1 MRKNRVLA
9 IIMAVLMMVTLL
21 PSMVF
26 AAEVPSGALDGTL
39 KIKGSASVGSTLS
52 ADLSQIKPTGVTSEY
67 VSFSWSLKDGDL
79 LTEVGTGKSYKV
91 DEKAQGL
98 PIVLKITGKE
108 DKGITGSLTAT
119 SGKVAVAKERK
130 SSDSKKKETKSE
142 ETSASAEKK
151 ETETADTSSVD
162 QSDEKQNNEA
172 QNSADQ
178 SNVEQNDDAQ
188 NSDDQSN
195 VEQDD
200 DAQNSNDQSN
210 VEQDNDAQNS
220 DDQSGSEETEEPTQN
235 EDGTDSQDSETTDAS
250 TEEKEQTTENTE
262 TPAETK
268 ELTYSATVSTEDGSG
283 VINFG
288 SVEEDYTEVPE
299 AQYVSITNNGTG
311 DLNFKSLAPE
321 HFMVQD
327 INGEPLKAGE
337 TTTAFVQPREGIAA
351 GEYKDTITYETE
363 EGVKVSFEADFTVT
377 AKKEDTSDTEEKSDS
392 EETQDPEEKD
402 DQPETPE
409 AVYKLGVDNSELSFE
424 TLKEG
429 YENIEETCTVTV
441 RNEGT
446 AAVTLIQPA
455 SDYFGIA
462 PATSVETD
470 GDIQLEAGGEQT
482 FTVQPKLGLSAQDD
496 PYTEELVFSTKE
508 DKTATVAVNVQ
519 VSVEKDA
526 SEEVPSVS
534 VDTSNVDF
542 GSLEQ
547 GYGEAPETQTITLTN
562 TGKEAIRL
570 DQPTADN
577 YEVGTISAEVINPGE
592 SATFTLQPKTG
603 LAAGDYNEKISV
615 KDVDGNELAAVEV
628 IFAVT
633 EPQPVYDLSID
644 PESLEFDSSEEGYKD
659 VPAEQTVTVTNT
671 GNTSIT
677 LQQPESKYYTV
688 GNLSETE
695 IAAGSCATFTVQPKS
710 GLTKGEY
717 LEDISVP
724 NSGNVECYVNAHFS
738 VTKKTDDNSNNLT
751 GIKKPS
757 DITDIPNGTEK
768 SQKALKLPSTVKITT
783 TKGEQKAK
791 VKWDVKGC
799 SYNPASVDRQ
809 TFNVKGTVTLPDGVK
824 NPDNISTVIAVS
836 ITVNAYKGTEVKES
850 ENKITG
856 IDANGKY
863 DTNSKITFTA
873 VGAGMNNESPKK
885 GDTRYLPGS
894 WKITET
900 RTWDAAPYTATF
912 RVSKAGQYTL
922 SVTFKQQKYNG
933 SKWENTGSESSQK
946 VTFKVS
952 QAATVTTAATATPK
966 PKPTVTGTNKKS
978 AVQTGDNTPVMTF
991 VIILVAAV
999 ACIGGVV
1006 VYKRKKK

>member
-1 MRKNRVLA
+1 MYH
-9 IIMAVLMMVTLL
+9 
-21 PSMVF
+21 F
-26 AAEVPSGALDGTL
+26 H
-39 KIKGSASVGSTLS
+39 
-52 ADLSQIKPTGVTSEY
+52 
-67 VSFSWSLKDGDL
+67 GDL

-119 SGKVAVAKERK
+119 SGKVAVAKEKK

-151 ETETADTSSVD
+151 ETETADTSSAD
-162 QSDEKQNNEA
+162 QSNET

-188 NSDDQSN
+188 NSDDQS
-195 VEQDD
+195 
-200 DAQNSNDQSN
+200 
-210 VEQDNDAQNS
+210 
-220 DDQSGSEETEEPTQN
+220 GSEETEEPTQN
-235 EDGTDSQDSETTDAS
+235 EAGTDSQDSETTDTS
-250 TEEKEQTTENTE
+250 TEEKEQTTENTTE
-262 TPAETK
+262 NTEIPAETK
-268 ELTYSATVSTEDGSG
+268 ELTYSATVSTEDGSD
-283 VINFG
+283 VLNFG
-288 SVEEDYTEVPE
+288 YVEEDYTEVPE

-337 TTTAFVQPREGIAA
+337 TATAFVQPREGIAA

-377 AKKEDTSDTEEKSDS
+377 AKKEDTSDTEKKSNS

-409 AVYKLGVDNSELSFE
+409 AVYKLGVDNPELSFE

-496 PYTEELVFSTKE
+496 PYTQELVFSTKE

-526 SEEVPSVS
+526 SEEVPSVRA
-534 VDTSNVDF
+534 DPSNVDF

-547 GYGEAPETQTITLTN
+547 GYGEAPEAQTITLTN
-562 TGKEAIRL
+562 TGKTAIRL
-570 DQPTADN
+570 EQPTAYN

-603 LAAGDYNEKISV
+603 FLAGDYNEKISV

-695 IAAGSCATFTVQPKS
+695 IAAGSSATFTVQPKS

-717 LEDISVP
+717 LEDISVQ

-757 DITDIPNGTEK
+757 DITDLPNGTEK

-799 SYNPASVDRQ
+799 SYNPASADRQ

-873 VGAGMNNESPKK
+873 VGAGMDNDSPKK

-966 PKPTVTGTNKKS
+966 PTVTGTNKKS

>member
-1 MRKNRVLA
+1 MRRNRVLA

-26 AAEVPSGALDGTL
+26 AAEAPSGALDGTL

-52 ADLSQIKPTGVTSEY
+52 ADLSKIKPAGVTSEY

-98 PIVLKITGKE
+98 SIVLKITGKE

-119 SGKVAVAKERK
+119 SGKVEAAKEKK

-151 ETETADTSSVD
+151 ETETADTSSAD
-162 QSDEKQNNEA
+162 QSNEA

-188 NSDDQSN
+188 NSDDQS
-195 VEQDD
+195 
-200 DAQNSNDQSN
+200 
-210 VEQDNDAQNS
+210 
-220 DDQSGSEETEEPTQN
+220 GSEETEEPTQN
-235 EDGTDSQDSETTDAS
+235 EAGTDSQDSETTDTS

-262 TPAETK
+262 IPAETK
-268 ELTYSATVSTEDGSG
+268 ELTYSATVSTEDGSD
-283 VINFG
+283 VLNFG
-288 SVEEDYTEVPE
+288 YVEEDYTEVPE

-337 TTTAFVQPREGIAA
+337 TATAFVQPREGIAA

-377 AKKEDTSDTEEKSDS
+377 AKKEDTSDTEKKSNS

-409 AVYKLGVDNSELSFE
+409 AVYKLGVDNPELSFE

-496 PYTEELVFSTKE
+496 PYTQELVFSTKE

-526 SEEVPSVS
+526 SEEVPSVRA
-534 VDTSNVDF
+534 DPSNVDF

-547 GYGEAPETQTITLTN
+547 GYGEAPEAQTITLTN
-562 TGKEAIRL
+562 TGKTAIRL
-570 DQPTADN
+570 EQPTAYN

-603 LAAGDYNEKISV
+603 FLAGDYNEKISV

-695 IAAGSCATFTVQPKS
+695 IAAGSSATFTVQPKS

-717 LEDISVP
+717 LEDISVQ

-757 DITDIPNGTEK
+757 DITDLPNGTEK

-799 SYNPASVDRQ
+799 SYNPASADRQ

-873 VGAGMNNESPKK
+873 VGAGMDNDSPKK

-952 QAATVTTAATATPK
+952 QAATVTTAATATPT

>member
-1 MRKNRVLA
+1 ML
-9 IIMAVLMMVTLL
+9 
-21 PSMVF
+21 
-26 AAEVPSGALDGTL
+26 
-39 KIKGSASVGSTLS
+39 
-52 ADLSQIKPTGVTSEY
+52 
-67 VSFSWSLKDGDL
+67 
-79 LTEVGTGKSYKV
+79 
-91 DEKAQGL
+91 
-98 PIVLKITGKE
+98 
-108 DKGITGSLTAT
+108 
-119 SGKVAVAKERK
+119 
-130 SSDSKKKETKSE
+130 
-142 ETSASAEKK
+142 
-151 ETETADTSSVD
+151 
-162 QSDEKQNNEA
+162 
-172 QNSADQ
+172 
-178 SNVEQNDDAQ
+178 
-188 NSDDQSN
+188 
-195 VEQDD
+195 
-200 DAQNSNDQSN
+200 
-210 VEQDNDAQNS
+210 
-220 DDQSGSEETEEPTQN
+220 
-235 EDGTDSQDSETTDAS
+235 
-250 TEEKEQTTENTE
+250 
-262 TPAETK
+262 
-268 ELTYSATVSTEDGSG
+268 
-283 VINFG
+283 NFG
-288 SVEEDYTEVPE
+288 YVEEDYTEVPE

-337 TTTAFVQPREGIAA
+337 TATAFVQPREGIAA

-377 AKKEDTSDTEEKSDS
+377 AKKEDTSDTEKKSNS

-409 AVYKLGVDNSELSFE
+409 AVYKLGVDNPELSFE

-496 PYTEELVFSTKE
+496 PYTQELVFSTKE

-526 SEEVPSVS
+526 SEEVPSVRA
-534 VDTSNVDF
+534 DPSNVDF

-547 GYGEAPETQTITLTN
+547 GYGEAPEAQTITLTN
-562 TGKEAIRL
+562 TGKTAIRL
-570 DQPTADN
+570 EQPTAYN

-603 LAAGDYNEKISV
+603 FLAGDYNEKISV

-695 IAAGSCATFTVQPKS
+695 IAAGSSATFTVQPKS

-717 LEDISVP
+717 LEDISVQ

-757 DITDIPNGTEK
+757 DITDLPNGTEK

-799 SYNPASVDRQ
+799 SYNPASADRQ

-873 VGAGMNNESPKK
+873 VGAGMDNDSPKK

-933 SKWENTGSESSQK
+933 SKWENTGSESS
-946 VTFKVS
+946 TES
-952 QAATVTTAATATPK
+952 Y
-966 PKPTVTGTNKKS
+966 
-978 AVQTGDNTPVMTF
+978 
-991 VIILVAAV
+991 I
-999 ACIGGVV
+999 
-1006 VYKRKKK
+1006 

>member
-1 MRKNRVLA
+1 MRRNRVLA

-26 AAEVPSGALDGTL
+26 AAEAPSGALDGTL

-52 ADLSQIKPTGVTSEY
+52 ADLSKIKPAGVTSEY

-98 PIVLKITGKE
+98 SIVLKITGKE

-119 SGKVAVAKERK
+119 SGKVEAAKEKK

-151 ETETADTSSVD
+151 ETETADTSSAD
-162 QSDEKQNNEA
+162 QSNEA

-188 NSDDQSN
+188 NSDDQS
-195 VEQDD
+195 
-200 DAQNSNDQSN
+200 
-210 VEQDNDAQNS
+210 
-220 DDQSGSEETEEPTQN
+220 GSEETEEPTQN
-235 EDGTDSQDSETTDAS
+235 EAGTDSQDSETTDTS

-262 TPAETK
+262 IPAETK
-268 ELTYSATVSTEDGSG
+268 ELTYSATVSTEDGSD
-283 VINFG
+283 VLNFG
-288 SVEEDYTEVPE
+288 YVEEDYTEVPK

-337 TTTAFVQPREGIAA
+337 TATAFVQPREGIAA

-377 AKKEDTSDTEEKSDS
+377 AKKEDTSDTEKKSNS

-409 AVYKLGVDNSELSFE
+409 AVYKLGVDNPELSFE

-446 AAVTLIQPA
+446 ATVTLIQPA

-496 PYTEELVFSTKE
+496 PYTQELVFSTKE

-526 SEEVPSVS
+526 SEEVPSVRA
-534 VDTSNVDF
+534 DPSNVDF

-547 GYGEAPETQTITLTN
+547 GYGEAPEAQTITLTN
-562 TGKEAIRL
+562 TGKTAIRL
-570 DQPTADN
+570 EQPTAYN

-603 LAAGDYNEKISV
+603 FLAGDYNEKISV

-628 IFAVT
+628 IFTVT

-695 IAAGSCATFTVQPKS
+695 IAAGSSATFTVQPKS

-717 LEDISVP
+717 LEDISVQ

-757 DITDIPNGTEK
+757 DITDLPNGTEK

-799 SYNPASVDRQ
+799 SYNPASADRQ

-873 VGAGMNNESPKK
+873 VGAGMDNDSPKK

-966 PKPTVTGTNKKS
+966 PTVTGTNKKS
-978 AVQTGDNTPVMTF
+978 AVQTGDNTPVMMF

>member
-1 MRKNRVLA
+1 MRRNRVLA

-26 AAEVPSGALDGTL
+26 AAEAPSGALDGTL

-52 ADLSQIKPTGVTSEY
+52 ADLSKVKPAGVTSEY
-67 VSFSWSLKDGDL
+67 VSFSWSLKDGDI

-91 DEKAQGL
+91 DEKAQDL

-119 SGKVAVAKERK
+119 SGKVAAAKEKK

-151 ETETADTSSVD
+151 ETETADTSSAD

-178 SNVEQNDDAQ
+178 SNVEQNNEAQ
-188 NSDDQSN
+188 NSDDQS
-195 VEQDD
+195 
-200 DAQNSNDQSN
+200 S
-210 VEQDNDAQNS
+210 
-220 DDQSGSEETEEPTQN
+220 SEETEEPAQN
-235 EDGTDSQDSETTDAS
+235 EASTDSQDSETTAAS
-250 TEEKEQTTENTE
+250 TEEKEQTAETTE

-268 ELTYSATVSTEDGSG
+268 ELTYSAAVSTEDGSG
-283 VINFG
+283 VLNFG
-288 SVEEDYTEVPE
+288 SVEEGYTEVPE

-311 DLNFKSLAPE
+311 DLNFKSFAPE

-337 TTTAFVQPREGIAA
+337 TATAFVQPREGITA

-429 YENIEETCTVTV
+429 YENIEEACTVTV

-446 AAVTLIQPA
+446 AAVTLIQPT
-455 SDYFGIA
+455 SDYFDIA

-496 PYTEELVFSTKE
+496 SYTEELVFSTNE

-534 VDTSNVDF
+534 VDLSNVDF

-547 GYGEAPETQTITLTN
+547 GYGEAPEAQTITVTN
-562 TGKEAIRL
+562 TGKVAIRL
-570 DQPTADN
+570 EQPTADN

-592 SATFTLQPKTG
+592 SAAFTIQPKIG
-603 LAAGDYNEKISV
+603 LSAGDYNGKISV

-628 IFAVT
+628 VFAVT

-688 GNLSETE
+688 GNISETE
-695 IAAGSCATFTVQPKS
+695 IAAGSSATFTVQPKS

-717 LEDISVP
+717 LEDISVS

-738 VTKKTDDNSNNLT
+738 VTKKADDNSNNLT

-757 DITDIPNGTEK
+757 DITDLPNGTEK

-783 TKGEQKAK
+783 TKGEQKAD

-799 SYNPASVDRQ
+799 SYNPASADRQ

-836 ITVNAYKGTEVKES
+836 VTVNAYKGTEVKES

-873 VGAGMNNESPKK
+873 VGAGMNNKSPKK
-885 GDTRYLPGS
+885 SDTRYLPSS

-922 SVTFKQQKYNG
+922 AVTFKLQKYNG

-952 QAATVTTAATATPK
+952 QAAAVTTAATAT

>member
-1 MRKNRVLA
+1 MRRNRVLA

-26 AAEVPSGALDGTL
+26 AAEAPSGALDGTL

-52 ADLSQIKPTGVTSEY
+52 ADLSKIKPAGVTSEY

-119 SGKVAVAKERK
+119 SGKVAVAKEKK

-151 ETETADTSSVD
+151 ETETADTSSAD
-162 QSDEKQNNEA
+162 QSNET

-188 NSDDQSN
+188 NSDDQS
-195 VEQDD
+195 
-200 DAQNSNDQSN
+200 
-210 VEQDNDAQNS
+210 
-220 DDQSGSEETEEPTQN
+220 GSEETEEPTQN
-235 EDGTDSQDSETTDAS
+235 EAGTDSQDSETTDTS
-250 TEEKEQTTENTE
+250 TEEKEQTTENTTE
-262 TPAETK
+262 NTEIPAETK
-268 ELTYSATVSTEDGSG
+268 ELTYSATVSTEDGSD
-283 VINFG
+283 VLNFG
-288 SVEEDYTEVPE
+288 YVEEDYTEVPE

-337 TTTAFVQPREGIAA
+337 TATAFVQPREGIAA

-377 AKKEDTSDTEEKSDS
+377 AKKEDTSDTEEKSNS

-409 AVYKLGVDNSELSFE
+409 AVYKLGVDNPELSFE

-496 PYTEELVFSTKE
+496 PYTQELVFSTKE

-534 VDTSNVDF
+534 TDPSNVDF

-547 GYGEAPETQTITLTN
+547 GYVEAPEAQTITLTN
-562 TGKEAIRL
+562 IGKTAIRL
-570 DQPTADN
+570 EQPTAYN

-592 SATFTLQPKTG
+592 SATFTLQPKSG

-615 KDVDGNELAAVEV
+615 KDVDGNELVAVEV

-695 IAAGSCATFTVQPKS
+695 IAAGSSATFTVQPKS

-717 LEDISVP
+717 LEDISVQ

-757 DITDIPNGTEK
+757 DITDLPNGTEK

-966 PKPTVTGTNKKS
+966 PTVTGTNKKS

>member
-1 MRKNRVLA
+1 MRRNRVLA

-119 SGKVAVAKERK
+119 SGKVAAAKEKK

-151 ETETADTSSVD
+151 ETETADTSSAD
-162 QSDEKQNNEA
+162 QSNEKQNNEA

-188 NSDDQSN
+188 NSDDQS
-195 VEQDD
+195 
-200 DAQNSNDQSN
+200 
-210 VEQDNDAQNS
+210 
-220 DDQSGSEETEEPTQN
+220 GSEETEEPTQN
-235 EDGTDSQDSETTDAS
+235 EAGTDSQDSETTDTS
-250 TEEKEQTTENTE
+250 TEEKEQVTENTE
-262 TPAETK
+262 IPAETK
-268 ELTYSATVSTEDGSG
+268 ELTYSATVSTENGSD
-283 VINFG
+283 VLNFG
-288 SVEEDYTEVPE
+288 YVEEDYTEVPE

-337 TTTAFVQPREGIAA
+337 TATAFVQPREGIAA

-377 AKKEDTSDTEEKSDS
+377 AKKEDTSDTEEKSNS

-409 AVYKLGVDNSELSFE
+409 AVYKLGVDNPELSFE

-496 PYTEELVFSTKE
+496 PYTQELVFSTKE

-534 VDTSNVDF
+534 ADPSNVDF

-547 GYGEAPETQTITLTN
+547 GYGEAPEAQTITLTN
-562 TGKEAIRL
+562 IGKTAIRL
-570 DQPTADN
+570 EQPTAYN

-603 LAAGDYNEKISV
+603 FSAGDYNEKISV

-695 IAAGSCATFTVQPKS
+695 IAAGSSATFTVQPKS

-717 LEDISVP
+717 LEDISVQ

-757 DITDIPNGTEK
+757 DITDLPNGTEK

-966 PKPTVTGTNKKS
+966 PTVTGTNKKS

>member
-1 MRKNRVLA
+1 MRRNRVLA

-26 AAEVPSGALDGTL
+26 AAEAPSGALDGTL

-52 ADLSQIKPTGVTSEY
+52 ADLSKVKPAGVTSEY

-119 SGKVAVAKERK
+119 SGKVAAAKEKK

-151 ETETADTSSVD
+151 ETETADTSSAD
-162 QSDEKQNNEA
+162 QNDEKQNNEA

-178 SNVEQNDDAQ
+178 SNVEQNDEAQ

-195 VEQDD
+195 VEQ
-200 DAQNSNDQSN
+200 N
-210 VEQDNDAQNS
+210 NDAQNS
-220 DDQSGSEETEEPTQN
+220 ADQSSSEETEEPAQN
-235 EDGTDSQDSETTDAS
+235 EASADSQDSETTDAS
-250 TEEKEQTTENTE
+250 TEEKEKTAENTE

-268 ELTYSATVSTEDGSG
+268 ELTYSAEVSTEDGSG
-283 VINFG
+283 VLNFG
-288 SVEEDYTEVPE
+288 SVEEGYTEVPE

-337 TTTAFVQPREGIAA
+337 TATAFVQPREGIAA

-363 EGVKVSFEADFTVT
+363 ESVKVSFEADFTVT

-402 DQPETPE
+402 DRPETPE

-446 AAVTLIQPA
+446 AAVTLIQPT
-455 SDYFGIA
+455 SDYFDIA

-482 FTVQPKLGLSAQDD
+482 FTVQPKLRLSAQDD

-508 DKTATVAVNVQ
+508 DETATAAVNVQ

-534 VDTSNVDF
+534 VDLSNVDF

-547 GYGEAPETQTITLTN
+547 GYGEAPEAQTITVTN

-592 SATFTLQPKTG
+592 SAAFTIQPKTG
-603 LAAGDYNEKISV
+603 LAAGDYNGKIVV
-615 KDVDGNELAAVEV
+615 KDVDGNELAVVEV

-633 EPQPVYDLSID
+633 EPQPVYDLSVA

-695 IAAGSCATFTVQPKS
+695 IAAGSSATFTVQPKS

-717 LEDISVP
+717 LEDISVS

-738 VTKKTDDNSNNLT
+738 VTKKADDNSNNLT

-757 DITDIPNGTEK
+757 DITDLPNGTEK
-768 SQKALKLPSTVKITT
+768 SRKALKLPSTVKITT
-783 TKGEQKAK
+783 TKGEQKAD

-799 SYNPASVDRQ
+799 SYNPTSADRQ

-836 ITVNAYKGTEVKES
+836 VTVNAYKGTEVKES

-885 GDTRYLPGS
+885 GDTRYLPSS

-922 SVTFKQQKYNG
+922 AVTFKQQKYNG

-952 QAATVTTAATATPK
+952 QAAAVTTAATAT

>member
-1 MRKNRVLA
+1 MRRNRVLA

-26 AAEVPSGALDGTL
+26 AAEAPSGALDGTL

-52 ADLSQIKPTGVTSEY
+52 ADLSKIKPAGGTREY

-119 SGKVAVAKERK
+119 SGKVAVAKEKK

-151 ETETADTSSVD
+151 ETETADTSSAD
-162 QSDEKQNNEA
+162 QSNET

-188 NSDDQSN
+188 NSDDQS
-195 VEQDD
+195 
-200 DAQNSNDQSN
+200 
-210 VEQDNDAQNS
+210 
-220 DDQSGSEETEEPTQN
+220 GSEETEEPTQN
-235 EDGTDSQDSETTDAS
+235 EAGTDSQDSETTDTS
-250 TEEKEQTTENTE
+250 TEEKEQTTENTTE
-262 TPAETK
+262 NTEIPAETK
-268 ELTYSATVSTEDGSG
+268 ELTYSATVSTEDGSD
-283 VINFG
+283 VLNFG
-288 SVEEDYTEVPE
+288 YVEEDYTEVPE

-337 TTTAFVQPREGIAA
+337 TATAFVQPREGIAA

-377 AKKEDTSDTEEKSDS
+377 AKKEDTSDTEKKSNS

-409 AVYKLGVDNSELSFE
+409 AVYKLGVDNPELSFE

-496 PYTEELVFSTKE
+496 PYTQELVFSTKE

-526 SEEVPSVS
+526 SEEVPSVRA
-534 VDTSNVDF
+534 DPSNVDF

-547 GYGEAPETQTITLTN
+547 GYGEAPEAQTITLTN
-562 TGKEAIRL
+562 TGKTAIRL
-570 DQPTADN
+570 EQPTAYN

-603 LAAGDYNEKISV
+603 FLAGDYNEKISV

-695 IAAGSCATFTVQPKS
+695 IAAGSSATFTVQPKS

-717 LEDISVP
+717 LEDISVQ

-757 DITDIPNGTEK
+757 DITDLPNGTEK

-799 SYNPASVDRQ
+799 SYNPASADRQ

-873 VGAGMNNESPKK
+873 VGAGMDNDSPKK

-966 PKPTVTGTNKKS
+966 PTVTGTNKKS

>member
-1 MRKNRVLA
+1 MRRNRVLA

-26 AAEVPSGALDGTL
+26 AAEAPSGALDGTL

-52 ADLSQIKPTGVTSEY
+52 ADLSKIKPAGVTSEY

-98 PIVLKITGKE
+98 SIVLKITGKE

-119 SGKVAVAKERK
+119 SGKVEAAKEKK

-151 ETETADTSSVD
+151 ETETADTSSAD
-162 QSDEKQNNEA
+162 QSNEA

-188 NSDDQSN
+188 NSDDQS
-195 VEQDD
+195 
-200 DAQNSNDQSN
+200 
-210 VEQDNDAQNS
+210 
-220 DDQSGSEETEEPTQN
+220 GSEETEEPTQN
-235 EDGTDSQDSETTDAS
+235 EAGTDSQDSETTDTS

-262 TPAETK
+262 IPAETK
-268 ELTYSATVSTEDGSG
+268 ELTYSATVSTEDGSD
-283 VINFG
+283 VLNFG
-288 SVEEDYTEVPE
+288 YVEEDYTEVPE

-337 TTTAFVQPREGIAA
+337 TATAFVQPREGIAA

-377 AKKEDTSDTEEKSDS
+377 AKKEDTSDTEKKSNS

-409 AVYKLGVDNSELSFE
+409 AVYKLGVDNPELSFE

-496 PYTEELVFSTKE
+496 PYTQELVFSTKE

-526 SEEVPSVS
+526 SEEVPSVRA
-534 VDTSNVDF
+534 DPSNVDF

-547 GYGEAPETQTITLTN
+547 GYGEAPEAQTITLTN
-562 TGKEAIRL
+562 TGKTAIRL
-570 DQPTADN
+570 EQPTAYN

-603 LAAGDYNEKISV
+603 FLAGDYNEKISV

-695 IAAGSCATFTVQPKS
+695 IAAGSSATFTVQPKS

-717 LEDISVP
+717 LEDISVQ

-757 DITDIPNGTEK
+757 DITDLPNGTEK

-799 SYNPASVDRQ
+799 SYNPASADRQ

-856 IDANGKY
+856 IDANGK
-863 DTNSKITFTA
+863 I
-873 VGAGMNNESPKK
+873 
-885 GDTRYLPGS
+885 
-894 WKITET
+894 
-900 RTWDAAPYTATF
+900 
-912 RVSKAGQYTL
+912 
-922 SVTFKQQKYNG
+922 
-933 SKWENTGSESSQK
+933 
-946 VTFKVS
+946 
-952 QAATVTTAATATPK
+952 
-966 PKPTVTGTNKKS
+966 
-978 AVQTGDNTPVMTF
+978 
-991 VIILVAAV
+991 
-999 ACIGGVV
+999 
-1006 VYKRKKK
+1006 

>member
-1 MRKNRVLA
+1 MRRNRVLA

-26 AAEVPSGALDGTL
+26 AAEAPSGALDGTL

-52 ADLSQIKPTGVTSEY
+52 ADLSKIKPAGVTSEY

-119 SGKVAVAKERK
+119 SGKVAVAKEKK

-151 ETETADTSSVD
+151 ETETADTSSAD
-162 QSDEKQNNEA
+162 QSNET

-188 NSDDQSN
+188 NSDDQS
-195 VEQDD
+195 
-200 DAQNSNDQSN
+200 
-210 VEQDNDAQNS
+210 
-220 DDQSGSEETEEPTQN
+220 GSEETEEPTQN
-235 EDGTDSQDSETTDAS
+235 EAGTDSQDSETTDTS
-250 TEEKEQTTENTE
+250 TEEKEQTTENTTE
-262 TPAETK
+262 NTEIPAETK
-268 ELTYSATVSTEDGSG
+268 ELTYSATVSTEDGSD
-283 VINFG
+283 VLNFG
-288 SVEEDYTEVPE
+288 YVEEDYTEVPE

-337 TTTAFVQPREGIAA
+337 TATAFVQPREGIAA

-377 AKKEDTSDTEEKSDS
+377 AKKEDTSDTEKKSNS

-409 AVYKLGVDNSELSFE
+409 AVYKLGVDNPELSFE

-496 PYTEELVFSTKE
+496 PYTQELVFSTKE

-526 SEEVPSVS
+526 SEEVPSVRA
-534 VDTSNVDF
+534 DPSNVDF

-547 GYGEAPETQTITLTN
+547 GYGEAPEAQTITLTN
-562 TGKEAIRL
+562 TGKTAIRL
-570 DQPTADN
+570 EQPTAYN

-603 LAAGDYNEKISV
+603 FLAGDYNEKISV

-695 IAAGSCATFTVQPKS
+695 IAAGSSATFTVQPKS

-717 LEDISVP
+717 LEDISVQ

-757 DITDIPNGTEK
+757 DITDLPNGTEK

-799 SYNPASVDRQ
+799 SYNPASADRQ

-873 VGAGMNNESPKK
+873 VGAGMDNDSPKK

-966 PKPTVTGTNKKS
+966 PTVTGTNKKS

>member
-26 AAEVPSGALDGTL
+26 AAEAPSGVLDGTL

-52 ADLSQIKPTGVTSEY
+52 ADLSKVKPAGVTSEY

-791 VKWDVKGC
+791 VKWDVKGS